1 MAENFVSP
9 IEEMHEGMGSGS
21 DELDPNFSS
30 SSFYLLGIV
39 NQSQNASYGV
49 EEAMFRPDSPT
60 FKEVLEQVYVKC
72 LDIGSDEKTGPSV
85 SQVVDTVRG
94 FLFQTDDGGVGNEN
108 EVLLNSLSVELELQV

>member
-1 MAENFVSP
+1 MSP
-9 IEEMHEGMGSGS
+9 IEEVHEGMGSGS

-39 NQSQNASYGV
+39 NQSQNASFGV
-49 EEAMFRPDSPT
+49 EEAMFRPESPT
-60 FKEVLEQVYVKC
+60 FKEVLEQVYSKC
-72 LDIGSDEKTGPSV
+72 LDGEVGGKTGPSV
-85 SQVVDTVRG
+85 TQVVDIVRG